1 MKTPRILVKAAP
13 GLSSARLSFGAT
25 PVTFTVTPLFKSIA
39 PPKAA
44 GATAATTWQILTP
57 PPSFAEANAW
67 DVCHSLLQQGFGVAG
82 VPAPEF
88 AEPDLEQ
95 QWITGNDSELGM
107 ALSRSCDSVNSQRE
121 EFPRIAD
128 NPYWF
133 RDRGHSQFDD
143 AIAELGGPQVA
154 SKVRVAHFDTGY
166 DPDHHTL
173 PKRLRA
179 DIARNF
185 VDGGNPNDATD
196 RTNGLL
202 ANLGHGTGTLSILA
216 GTGEPGQSLLGG
228 APFAE
233 VVPVR
238 VANRVVLFKNSAIAQ
253 AFDYVHSLN
262 TTGANRVD
270 IITMS
275 MGGLAS
281 QVWADAVNAV
291 YEQGVFI
298 VTAAGNNF
306 GNLPT
311 RNIVFP
317 ARFGRVV
324 AACGVMADGKPYAD
338 LEIRLMAGNYG
349 PEPKMKTA
357 IAAPTPNVPWARW
370 GCSDIIDFDGQGT
383 SAATPQVAAAAALWL
398 QRNRAAVDAYPKGW
412 MRVEAIRSALFGG
425 AKENVQESK
434 HLGRGELRA
443 REALAQAPAAAS
455 TLQETDADDASFEF
469 LRILTGRG
477 LQASPEP
484 QQQMLELE
492 ALQLSQSTAV
502 ESVMP
507 ADAATASH
515 AQVRQLAE
523 ALIAHPRAS
532 KSLRQALG
540 VAVRQDQ
547 VSVPVT
553 LPLTGNAVQR
563 LQLEHAKSPK
573 VPQPAYRPL
582 RVYAYD
588 PSLGA
593 RLKTLAINEATL
605 DVRWEKELQP
615 GPIGEYI
622 EVIDV
627 DPASQCCYAP
637 VGLNHPHILTRSGLS
652 PSEASPQF
660 HQQMTYAVAMKTI
673 EHFEAALGR
682 VALWAPREKTVDG
695 ERHNEYVQRLR
706 IYPHALRAKNAY
718 YSPERKALLLGYFTA
733 SGSNAGTSLPGGVV
747 FTATSHDIVAH
758 ETTHALLDGL
768 HRRFR
773 EATNPDV
780 FAFHEAFADIVALF
794 QHFTLPEALRH
805 QIQETRGDLEK
816 QNLLGQLAVQF
827 GEATGRYGALR
838 DYIGKVVKVK
848 VDPDDESAGEYVNGE
863 SDDAE
868 PSDPAKPREK
878 EIWVRRKPK
887 RTDYEDATEAHD
899 RGAVLVAAVFD
910 AFLQVYRRRTLDLVR
925 LATAGTG
932 ILPAGHISADLVGRL
947 AREASKVAGQFLN
960 ICIRALDYCPPVDIT
975 FGEYLRALI
984 TADADLVPD
993 DKYGYR
999 TAFIEAFRNR
1009 GIYPWDV
1016 KHLSPG
1022 SLLWEPPPLPLQ
1034 KANVRAV
1041 LDKMSIDWDMSVK
1054 REAAYESSEENAKT
1068 FWHWLMDPKQVSEE
1082 EIAALGLLRIDK
1094 PRPEK
1099 IGAWTGEL
1107 RRIEIH
1113 SVRPARRVG
1122 PDGNI
1127 RSDLIVEITQSF
1139 RPSDRPDLRLRGGCT
1154 LLIDLATA
1162 EVRYMVRKRVQSPD
1176 RLASQLEQLK
1186 LARDAPG
1193 GLRSNYF
1200 ASKPAADEPFA
1211 VMHRVHG

>member
-25 PVTFTVTPLFKSIA
+25 PVTFTVAPLFKSIA
-39 PPKAA
+39 PATA
-44 GATAATTWQILTP
+44 LGATAAATWQILTP
-57 PPSFAEANAW
+57 PPGFAEENAW
-67 DVCHSLLQQGFGVAG
+67 DVCHLLLQQGFGVAS

-95 QWITGNDSELGM
+95 QWITGSDAELGM
-107 ALSRSCDSVNSQRE
+107 AMSRSCDGVNPQHIE
-121 EFPRIAD
+121 DFPGIAD

-133 RDRGHSQFDD
+133 RDSNHSQFDD
-143 AIAELGGPQVA
+143 AIAAIGGPQVA
-154 SKVRVAHFDTGY
+154 SKVRIAHFDTGY

-185 VDGGNPNDATD
+185 VDDGDPNDATD
-196 RTNGLL
+196 QTSGPL

-216 GTGEPGQSLLGG
+216 GTGQPGRSLLGG

-233 VVPVR
+233 IVPVR

-262 TTGANRVD
+262 ATGANRVD

-281 QVWADAVNAV
+281 QAWAEAVNAL

-324 AACGVMADGKPYAD
+324 AACGVMADGNPYAD

-349 PEPKMKTA
+349 PDSKMKTA

-383 SAATPQVAAAAALWL
+383 SAATPQVAATAALWL
-398 QRNRAAVDAYPKGW
+398 QKNRAAVGAYPEAW
-412 MRVEAIRSALFGG
+412 MCVEAIRSALFGS
-425 AKENVQESK
+425 AKENPQESRR
-434 HLGRGELRA
+434 LGRGELRA
-443 REALAQAPAAAS
+443 HEALAKAPAARS
-455 TLQETDADDASFEF
+455 LLQKTDADDASFEF

-477 LQASPEP
+477 LQASPDP
-484 QQQMLELE
+484 QQRMLELE
-492 ALQLSQSTAV
+492 ALQLSQSAAI

-507 ADAATASH
+507 ADPATAS
-515 AQVRQLAE
+515 AADLRQLAG

-532 KSLRQALG
+532 KSLRRALG
-540 VAVRQDQ
+540 AAVRQDE
-547 VSVPVT
+547 VTVTMT
-553 LPLTGNAVQR
+553 LPVFGNAVQK
-563 LQLEHAKSPK
+563 LQLERARSPK
-573 VPQPAYRPL
+573 VRQPAYRPL

-593 RLKTLAINEATL
+593 RLKTFSINVATL
-605 DVRWEKELQP
+605 NVRWEADLLP

-637 VGLNHPHILTRSGLS
+637 VDLNHPHILTESGLS
-652 PSEASPQF
+652 PSEANPQF

-673 EHFEAALGR
+673 QHFEDALGR
-682 VALWAPREKTVDG
+682 VALWAPRKKMVDG
-695 ERHNEYVQRLR
+695 ERHTEYVQRLR
-706 IYPHALRAKNAY
+706 VYPHALRAKNAY
-718 YSPERKALLLGYFTA
+718 YSPDRKALLLGYFTA

-768 HRRFR
+768 HRRFS
-773 EATNPDV
+773 EPTNEDV

-794 QHFTLPEALRH
+794 QHFTLHEALLH
-805 QIQETRGDLEK
+805 QVKETRGDLEK

-848 VDPDDESAGEYVNGE
+848 VAGDDESAGEYVNGE

-868 PSDPAKPREK
+868 PSDATKPRTK
-878 EIWVRRKPK
+878 EIWERREPK

-910 AFLQVYRRRTLDLVR
+910 AFLQIYKRRTDGLLR
-925 LATAGTG
+925 LATSGTG
-932 ILPAGHISADLVGRL
+932 ILPKGEISADLVDRL

-960 ICIRALDYCPPVDIT
+960 ICIRALDYCPPVDLT

-984 TADADLVPD
+984 TADADLVRD
-993 DKYGYR
+993 DKLGYR

-1009 GIYPWDV
+1009 GIYPRDV

-1022 SLLWEPPPLPLQ
+1022 SLVWEPPPLPLQ

-1041 LDKMSIDWDMSVK
+1041 LNLMSIDWDMSAK
-1054 REAAYESSEENAKT
+1054 REAAYKSSEKNAKI
-1068 FWHWLMDPKQVSEE
+1068 FWDWLMDPKQVSDE

-1094 PRPEK
+1094 PRLDYK
-1099 IGAWTGEL
+1099 IGKFTGEL
-1107 RRIEIH
+1107 RRIEVH

-1139 RPSDRPDLRLRGGCT
+1139 RLSDPPGVRFRGGCT

-1162 EVRYMVRKRVQSPD
+1162 EVRYMVRKRVDQSG
-1176 RLASQLEQLK
+1176 RLETQLDLRP
-1186 LARDAPG
+1186 AAAG
-1193 GLRSNYF
+1193 GLRANYF
-1200 ASKPAADEPFA
+1200 ADESAPREPFA
-1211 VMHRVHG
+1211 MMHRVHG

>member
-1 MKTPRILVKAAP
+1 
-13 GLSSARLSFGAT
+13 
-25 PVTFTVTPLFKSIA
+25 
-39 PPKAA
+39 
-44 GATAATTWQILTP
+44 
-57 PPSFAEANAW
+57 
-67 DVCHSLLQQGFGVAG
+67 
-82 VPAPEF
+82 
-88 AEPDLEQ
+88 
-95 QWITGNDSELGM
+95 
-107 ALSRSCDSVNSQRE
+107 
-121 EFPRIAD
+121 
-128 NPYWF
+128 
-133 RDRGHSQFDD
+133 
-143 AIAELGGPQVA
+143 
-154 SKVRVAHFDTGY
+154 
-166 DPDHHTL
+166 
-173 PKRLRA
+173 
-179 DIARNF
+179 
-185 VDGGNPNDATD
+185 
-196 RTNGLL
+196 
-202 ANLGHGTGTLSILA
+202 
-216 GTGEPGQSLLGG
+216 
-228 APFAE
+228 
-233 VVPVR
+233 
-238 VANRVVLFKNSAIAQ
+238 
-253 AFDYVHSLN
+253 
-262 TTGANRVD
+262 
-270 IITMS
+270 
-275 MGGLAS
+275 
-281 QVWADAVNAV
+281 VNAL

-324 AACGVMADGKPYAD
+324 AACGVMANGRPYAD
-338 LEIRLMAGNYG
+338 LDIRLMAGNYG
-349 PEPKMKTA
+349 PKSKMKTA

-398 QRNRAAVDAYPKGW
+398 QKNRAAVDAYAKGW
-412 MRVEAIRSALFGG
+412 ERVEAIRSALFGS
-425 AKENVQESK
+425 AKENPQESK
-434 HLGRGELRA
+434 RLGRGELRA
-443 REALAQAPAAAS
+443 HDALAKAPAAAS
-455 TLQETDADDASFEF
+455 ALHKTDTDDASFEF

-477 LQASPEP
+477 LQVSPDP

-492 ALQLSQSTAV
+492 ALQLSQSTAI

-507 ADAATASH
+507 ADPATAS
-515 AQVRQLAE
+515 AAEVRRLAE

-532 KSLRQALG
+532 SSLRQALG
-540 VAVRQDQ
+540 VAVRQDE
-547 VSVPVT
+547 VKVPVT
-553 LPLTGNAVQR
+553 LPVTGDAVQR

-593 RLKTLAINEATL
+593 RLKTLSINEATL
-605 DVRWEKELQP
+605 NVRWETELQP

-637 VGLNHPHILTRSGLS
+637 VNLNHPHILTQSGLS

-673 EHFEAALGR
+673 EHFESALGR
-682 VALWAPREKTVDG
+682 VALWAAREKMVDG
-695 ERHNEYVQRLR
+695 ERHREYVQRLR
-706 IYPHALRAKNAY
+706 VYPHALRAKNAY

-733 SGSNAGTSLPGGVV
+733 SGSNAGTPLPGGVV

-773 EATNPDV
+773 EPTNPDV

-794 QHFTLPEALRH
+794 QHFTLPEALDH
-805 QIQETRGDLEK
+805 QIAETRGDLEK

-848 VDPDDESAGEYVNGE
+848 VGRDDEDAGEYADG
-863 SDDAE
+863 
-868 PSDPAKPREK
+868 DPTKPREK
-878 EIWVRRKPK
+878 EIWVRHKPK
-887 RTDYEDATEAHD
+887 RTDYADATEAHD

-910 AFLQVYRRRTLDLVR
+910 AFLQIYQRRTADLLR
-925 LATAGTG
+925 LATAGSG
-932 ILPAGHISADLVGRL
+932 ILPEGAISADLTNRL
-947 AREASKVAGQFLN
+947 AREASKVAGHFLN
-960 ICIRALDYCPPVDIT
+960 ICIRALDYCPPVDLT

-984 TADADLVPD
+984 TADADLVPED
-993 DKYGYR
+993 RYGYR

-1022 SLLWEPPPLPLQ
+1022 SLVWEPPPLPLQ
-1034 KANVRAV
+1034 KANVSAV
-1041 LDKMSIDWDMSVK
+1041 LDQMSVDWDLSVK
-1054 REAAYESSEENAKT
+1054 REAAYKSSEDNAKI
-1068 FWHWLMDPKQVSEE
+1068 FWGWLMDPKQVSDD

-1094 PRPEK
+1094 PKRDE
-1099 IGAWTGEL
+1099 IGKFTGEL

-1139 RPSDRPDLRLRGGCT
+1139 RPSDLPGVRFRGGCT

-1162 EVRYMVRKRVQSPD
+1162 EVRYMVRKQVRSPG
-1176 RLASQLEQLK
+1176 RFASQLDFR
-1186 LARDAPG
+1186 ASAAG
-1193 GLRSNYF
+1193 GLRANYF
-1200 ASKPAADEPFA
+1200 AGDFSSREPFA
-1211 VMHRVHG
+1211 RMHRVHG